1 MNILF
6 MGTPDIA
13 AAALEAILDAGHTVC
28 GVYTRADKPVG
39 RKQVL
44 TAPPVKRTAMA
55 HGIPV
60 FQPGTLR
67 DAAQAENIRALAPE
81 LIVVVA
87 YGRILPPEVLA
98 IPQYGCINLHVSL
111 LPRYRG
117 AAPVQ
122 WAVINGEKTT
132 GVSIM
137 YLNEGLDTGDILRVS
152 PVEIGENET
161 SGELFERITQEGA
174 RTLLAAMEDIA
185 AGTAQAR
192 PQNDAEATLAPP
204 LTKEQAHFGFDAPAR
219 RLHDLIRGLNPW
231 PVAYFEYG
239 GKKVKV
245 LRTLCDDAAAGAPG
259 EILST
264 KPLKVACASGALTL
278 LEVVPEGSRPME
290 GSAWAAG
297 RRFTNGDKLQYIS
310 CFCRIKAR
318 KKKICP
324 GKKLEKG
331 VATAPAGAC
340 RSATALKARLLAR
353 RRPFFIQNNPA
364 PCAANRACPVRKRLC
379 GHTAKP
385 ANCNKFPAFAVYRK
399 RHARSARAA

>member
-239 GKKVKV
+239 G
-245 LRTLCDDAAAGAPG
+245 
-259 EILST
+259 
-264 KPLKVACASGALTL
+264 
-278 LEVVPEGSRPME
+278 
-290 GSAWAAG
+290 
-297 RRFTNGDKLQYIS
+297 
-310 CFCRIKAR
+310 
-318 KKKICP
+318 
-324 GKKLEKG
+324 
-331 VATAPAGAC
+331 
-340 RSATALKARLLAR
+340 
-353 RRPFFIQNNPA
+353 
-364 PCAANRACPVRKRLC
+364 
-379 GHTAKP
+379 
-385 ANCNKFPAFAVYRK
+385 
-399 RHARSARAA
+399 

>member
-1 MNILF
+1 MRIVF
-6 MGTPDIA
+6 MGTPDFA
-13 AAALEAILDAGHTVC
+13 AASLQKLLDDKFNVV
-28 GVYTRADKPVG
+28 GVFTQPDKPKG
-39 RKQVL
+39 RGMEMCFS
-44 TAPPVKRTAMA
+44 PVKELALA
-55 HGIPV
+55 HGLPV
-60 FQPGTLR
+60 YQPEKMRDGT
-67 DAAQAENIRALAPE
+67 AFAQIKALAPDI
-81 LIVVVA
+81 LVVVA

-297 RRFTNGDKLQYIS
+297 RRFTNGDKLQ
-310 CFCRIKAR
+310 
-318 KKKICP
+318 
-324 GKKLEKG
+324 
-331 VATAPAGAC
+331 
-340 RSATALKARLLAR
+340 
-353 RRPFFIQNNPA
+353 
-364 PCAANRACPVRKRLC
+364 
-379 GHTAKP
+379 
-385 ANCNKFPAFAVYRK
+385 
-399 RHARSARAA
+399 

>member
-1 MNILF
+1 M
-6 MGTPDIA
+6 
-13 AAALEAILDAGHTVC
+13 
-28 GVYTRADKPVG
+28 
-39 RKQVL
+39 
-44 TAPPVKRTAMA
+44 
-55 HGIPV
+55 
-60 FQPGTLR
+60 
-67 DAAQAENIRALAPE
+67 
-81 LIVVVA
+81 
-87 YGRILPPEVLA
+87 LA

-204 LTKEQAHFGFDAPAR
+204 LTKEQAHFGFNAPAR

-297 RRFTNGDKLQYIS
+297 RRFTNGDKLQ
-310 CFCRIKAR
+310 
-318 KKKICP
+318 
-324 GKKLEKG
+324 
-331 VATAPAGAC
+331 
-340 RSATALKARLLAR
+340 
-353 RRPFFIQNNPA
+353 
-364 PCAANRACPVRKRLC
+364 
-379 GHTAKP
+379 
-385 ANCNKFPAFAVYRK
+385 
-399 RHARSARAA
+399 

>member
-161 SGELFERITQEGA
+161 SGELFERITQEGV

-278 LEVVPEGSRPME
+278 LEVVPEGTETCFSLRSTATSR
-290 GSAWAAG
+290 AAV
-297 RRFTNGDKLQYIS
+297 FI
-310 CFCRIKAR
+310 
-318 KKKICP
+318 
-324 GKKLEKG
+324 
-331 VATAPAGAC
+331 APLA
-340 RSATALKARLLAR
+340 AR
-353 RRPFFIQNNPA
+353 R
-364 PCAANRACPVRKRLC
+364 
-379 GHTAKP
+379 TAVSVSISSIF
-385 ANCNKFPAFAVYRK
+385 NT
-399 RHARSARAA
+399 

>member
-161 SGELFERITQEGA
+161 SGELFERITQEGV

-192 PQNDAEATLAPP
+192 PQN
-204 LTKEQAHFGFDAPAR
+204 
-219 RLHDLIRGLNPW
+219 
-231 PVAYFEYG
+231 
-239 GKKVKV
+239 
-245 LRTLCDDAAAGAPG
+245 AAAGAPG

-297 RRFTNGDKLQYIS
+297 RRFTNGDKVQ
-310 CFCRIKAR
+310 
-318 KKKICP
+318 
-324 GKKLEKG
+324 
-331 VATAPAGAC
+331 
-340 RSATALKARLLAR
+340 
-353 RRPFFIQNNPA
+353 
-364 PCAANRACPVRKRLC
+364 
-379 GHTAKP
+379 
-385 ANCNKFPAFAVYRK
+385 
-399 RHARSARAA
+399 

>member
-1 MNILF
+1 MRVVF
-6 MGTPDIA
+6 MGTPEFA
-13 AAALEAILDAGHTVC
+13 AEALRALSEAGYELPLVVTRPDRRAGRGNKLAFSAVKEVALELGLE
-28 GVYTRADKPVG
+28 VYQPARIREPEVLE
-39 RKQVL
+39 RL
-44 TAPPVKRTAMA
+44 TAASPDV
-55 HGIPV
+55 
-60 FQPGTLR
+60 
-67 DAAQAENIRALAPE
+67 
-81 LIVVVA
+81 IVVAA

-297 RRFTNGDKLQYIS
+297 RRFTNGDKLQ
-310 CFCRIKAR
+310 
-318 KKKICP
+318 
-324 GKKLEKG
+324 
-331 VATAPAGAC
+331 
-340 RSATALKARLLAR
+340 
-353 RRPFFIQNNPA
+353 
-364 PCAANRACPVRKRLC
+364 
-379 GHTAKP
+379 
-385 ANCNKFPAFAVYRK
+385 
-399 RHARSARAA
+399 